1 VKEREAAIALA
12 LRAGAILRA
21 GRSGN
26 TLDYELKGVI
36 DPVTQV
42 DRRSQALIVEGLHM
56 SFPGDS
62 ILAEEGEHWDAS
74 TPSKARWIIDPLDGT
89 TNYIKGYPLAAVS
102 IGLEKDGE
110 LVLGV
115 VFNPFA
121 NELFVGEHGQ
131 GATLNGHPIHV
142 SSVAKL
148 GQALLASG
156 FPYDAWTA
164 TDDNT
169 RAWQRMV
176 KRCLALRCDGSA
188 ALDLCHVAC
197 GRLDGYWERGL
208 APWDTAAG
216 VVIVREAGGLAVDYA
231 GGNGILVL
239 GEVVAGNAA
248 LVREIRKIID
258 PR

>member
-1 VKEREAAIALA
+1 MEEREAAIALA
-12 LRAGAILRA
+12 LRAGEILRA
-21 GRSGN
+21 GHAGK
-26 TLDYELKGVI
+26 LPDYELKGAI

-42 DRRSQALIVEGLHM
+42 DRRSQALIVEGLHTA
-56 SFPGDS
+56 FPDDA
-62 ILAEEGEHWDAS
+62 ILAEEGERWETS
-74 TPSKARWIIDPLDGT
+74 TPSRARWIVDPLDGT

-121 NELFVGEHGQ
+121 DELFVGEHGQ
-131 GATLNGHPIHV
+131 GATLNGRPIQV
-142 SSVAKL
+142 STVAKL

-169 RAWQRMV
+169 RAWRRMV
-176 KRCLALRCDGSA
+176 KRCLSLRCDGSA

-208 APWDTAAG
+208 APWDAAAG

-231 GGNGILVL
+231 GGNEILEC

-248 LVREIRKIID
+248 LVGVIRKVIK
-258 PR
+258 R